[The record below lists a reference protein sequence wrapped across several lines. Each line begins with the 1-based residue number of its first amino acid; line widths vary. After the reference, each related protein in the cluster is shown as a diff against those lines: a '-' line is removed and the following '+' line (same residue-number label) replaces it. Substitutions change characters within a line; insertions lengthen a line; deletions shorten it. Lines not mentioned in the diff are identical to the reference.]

1 MTIAVTITFDPYVPD
16 GHWAADFPGGHSEFD
31 VTKTNRV
38 WTFTAVGTRGPSTI
52 TLSNGMQIGID
63 FDTETVKNIEVNGTP
78 PTPTPVPTPVP
89 TPTLE
94 PTPVPT
100 TEPVS
105 YTHLDVYKR
114 QGLTNVAVELT
125 EGRLSD
131 HYDPRAEVI
140 RLSREVYYN
149 ATVAAVGVAAH
160 ECGHAVQHAEEYFPL
175 RVRSAIIPVTQIGS
189 KLAFP
194 LFLLGLLFSYPPL
207 MDAGILLFALVAVF
221 QLVTLPVEYNASNRA
236 VATLSGSGMVSAE
249 EERGVRKVLSACL
262 LYTSRARR
270 GAGP

>member
-1 MTIAVTITFDPYVPD
+1 MYFY
-16 GHWAADFPGGHSEFD
+16 
-31 VTKTNRV
+31 
-38 WTFTAVGTRGPSTI
+38 
-52 TLSNGMQIGID
+52 GID
-63 FDTETVKNIEVNGTP
+63 VYYIVLVVPALIFAMWAQIRVSSAFSRYSQMRTEGGLTGADAARLI
-78 PTPTPVPTPVP
+78 
-89 TPTLE
+89 
-94 PTPVPT
+94 
-100 TEPVS
+100 
-105 YTHLDVYKR
+105 LDR
-114 QGLTNVAVELT
+114 NGLTNVAVELT

-221 QLVTLPVEYNASNRA
+221 QLVTLPVEYNASSRA

-249 EERGVRKVLSACL
+249 EERGVRKVLSAAALTYVAALATALANL
-262 LYTSRARR
+262 LRLILIAGRR
-270 GAGP
+270 NNRN